1 MKKLLVMLLA
11 VSMVLTMAFSFAACG
26 GEEET
31 SSDASS
37 QAPADSS
44 KVEDPSED
52 SAESVE
58 TSEVSEET
66 SEDSVASEETSEDS
80 AASEET
86 SEDSAASEETSEDSA
101 ASEETSEDSVVES
114 SEAPVESSEAPVE
127 SEEPVDSSEA
137 PVEDPEDN
145 DPPGTGSPVVVPAG
159 KTNYA
164 AGAPY
169 TVSKNLTPA
178 AFPGDAA
185 SYFLAD
191 ASGATTFDLWG
202 DVNLTKLTDGI
213 TAAGAD
219 FGPNGSL
226 EGVTVAFVGTNA
238 IFEYVIDLGETK
250 SDINSVVFCGVRDG
264 VANKNNRGFNT
275 ATTMIYVGDTLGA
288 WGSKLNATFS
298 SEEIADAPLIKH
310 QEQEDS
316 ENVENYTY
324 TFTLDSAATGR
335 YVRVLTSSP
344 VYVLQFDEIMVL
356 N

>member
-86 SEDSAASEETSEDSA
+86 SEDSAASEETSEDSV

-114 SEAPVESSEAPVE
+114 SEAPDESSEAPVE

-137 PVEDPEDN
+137 PIEDPEDN
-145 DPPGTGSPVVVPAG
+145 DPPSTGSPVVVPAG

-164 AGAPY
+164 AGKSY
-169 TVSKNLTPA
+169 TILRGLTDPDPA
-178 AFPGDAA
+178 SCFLPDAT
-185 SYFLAD
+185 
-191 ASGATTFDLWG
+191 GGTTYEYWG
-202 DVNLTKLTDGI
+202 DVNLTKLTDGK
-213 TAAGAD
+213 TATGKD
-219 FGPNGSL
+219 MGPNGSL
-226 EGVTVAFVGTNA
+226 EGVTVTFVGTNQ
-238 IFEYVIDLGETK
+238 IFEYVIDLGESY
-250 SDINSVVFCGVRDG
+250 SDIKSVVFCGVRDG
-264 VANKNNRGFNT
+264 VQYKNNRGFNT
-275 ATTMIYVGDTLGA
+275 ATTMIYVTDTKGT
-288 WGSKLNATFS
+288 WGSKIAAQFT
-298 SEEIADAPLIKH
+298 SEQLADAPLIKH
-310 QEQEDS
+310 QTDETS
-316 ENVENYTY
+316 ENVENFTYTY
-324 TFTLDSAATGR
+324 TFDSAASGR
-335 YVRVLTSSP
+335 YVRILLSSP
-344 VYVLQFDEIMVL
+344 VYCMQFDEILVL